1 MYLAEDRILC
11 FELVSKRNCH
21 WILQYVKSATGETD
35 VPDTMAELIL
45 QRRRWLNG
53 SFFAAVYALAHFYQ
67 LFRSDHSFLRKL
79 MFLLEFTYT
88 TISMIFAWFAIGN
101 FFLVFHILTTSLGD
115 KTLLGSVGNIL
126 GVVFEWMY
134 LFTLL
139 TCFILALGNRP
150 QGSNKAYM
158 SMVYFWAFIMC
169 YLMFASVFITVKS
182 IQSEI
187 DTKHFSIT
195 DILKNQIFYT
205 LIISL
210 ASTYLLWFVV
220 SFLFFDPWH
229 MFTSFIQYLLLTPT
243 YINILN
249 VYAFCNTH
257 DITWGTKGDDKAEKL
272 PSATLKPGGKVDVN
286 IPTDDGDL
294 NAQYE
299 AEMRKIVAKAPVE
312 KRAFSPSE
320 IQEDYYKS
328 FRSRVVIFWLVCN
341 FALVAVVLSTA
352 GLERVSTDS
361 TKKSTIYLA
370 VVLWSVAGLSAFK
383 FIGAMWFL
391 IVRMFRGV

>member
-1 MYLAEDRILC
+1 
-11 FELVSKRNCH
+11 
-21 WILQYVKSATGETD
+21 
-35 VPDTMAELIL
+35 
-45 QRRRWLNG
+45 
-53 SFFAAVYALAHFYQ
+53 
-67 LFRSDHSFLRKL
+67 
-79 MFLLEFTYT
+79 
-88 TISMIFAWFAIGN
+88 
-101 FFLVFHILTTSLGD
+101 
-115 KTLLGSVGNIL
+115 
-126 GVVFEWMY
+126 
-134 LFTLL
+134 
-139 TCFILALGNRP
+139 
-150 QGSNKAYM
+150 
-158 SMVYFWAFIMC
+158 
-169 YLMFASVFITVKS
+169 MFASIFITVKS
-182 IQSEI
+182 IQTEI
-187 DTKHFSIT
+187 DTNHFTIS
-195 DILKNQIFYT
+195 DIVKNQIFYT

-210 ASTYLLWFVV
+210 ASTYLLWFIV

-229 MFTSFIQYLLLTPT
+229 MFTSFIQYLFLTPT

-299 AEMRKIVAKAPVE
+299 AEMRKIVTKAPAE
-312 KRAFSPSE
+312 KREMTAAE
-320 IQEDYYKS
+320 KQEDYYKA
-328 FRSRVVIFWLVCN
+328 FRSRVVLVWLICN

-352 GLERVSTDS
+352 GLERISASTDD
-361 TKKSTIYLA
+361 TTKSTIYMA

>member
-1 MYLAEDRILC
+1 
-11 FELVSKRNCH
+11 
-21 WILQYVKSATGETD
+21 
-35 VPDTMAELIL
+35 
-45 QRRRWLNG
+45 
-53 SFFAAVYALAHFYQ
+53 
-67 LFRSDHSFLRKL
+67 
-79 MFLLEFTYT
+79 
-88 TISMIFAWFAIGN
+88 
-101 FFLVFHILTTSLGD
+101 
-115 KTLLGSVGNIL
+115 
-126 GVVFEWMY
+126 
-134 LFTLL
+134 
-139 TCFILALGNRP
+139 
-150 QGSNKAYM
+150 
-158 SMVYFWAFIMC
+158 
-169 YLMFASVFITVKS
+169 MFASIFITVKS
-182 IQSEI
+182 IQTEVDSNAF
-187 DTKHFSIT
+187 TFS
-195 DILKNQIFYT
+195 DIVKNQIFYT

-229 MFTSFIQYLLLTPT
+229 MFTSFIQYLFLTPT

-299 AEMRKIVAKAPVE
+299 AEMRKIVMKAPEE
-312 KRAFSPSE
+312 KREMSASE
-320 IQEDYYKS
+320 KQEDYYKA
-328 FRSRVVIFWLVCN
+328 FRTRVVLVWLICN
-341 FALVAVVLSTA
+341 FGLCAVVLSTA
-352 GLERVSTDS
+352 GLERITASTNDS
-361 TKKSTIYLA
+361 TKSTIYMA

>member
-1 MYLAEDRILC
+1 
-11 FELVSKRNCH
+11 
-21 WILQYVKSATGETD
+21 
-35 VPDTMAELIL
+35 
-45 QRRRWLNG
+45 
-53 SFFAAVYALAHFYQ
+53 
-67 LFRSDHSFLRKL
+67 
-79 MFLLEFTYT
+79 
-88 TISMIFAWFAIGN
+88 
-101 FFLVFHILTTSLGD
+101 
-115 KTLLGSVGNIL
+115 
-126 GVVFEWMY
+126 
-134 LFTLL
+134 
-139 TCFILALGNRP
+139 
-150 QGSNKAYM
+150 
-158 SMVYFWAFIMC
+158 
-169 YLMFASVFITVKS
+169 MFASVFITVKS
-182 IQSEI
+182 IEAEVA
-187 DTKHFSIT
+187 TKQFTIA

-312 KRAFSPSE
+312 KRTFTASE
-320 IQEDYYKS
+320 KQEDYYKS

-383 FIGAMWFL
+383 FFGAMWFL

>member
-1 MYLAEDRILC
+1 
-11 FELVSKRNCH
+11 
-21 WILQYVKSATGETD
+21 
-35 VPDTMAELIL
+35 
-45 QRRRWLNG
+45 
-53 SFFAAVYALAHFYQ
+53 
-67 LFRSDHSFLRKL
+67 
-79 MFLLEFTYT
+79 
-88 TISMIFAWFAIGN
+88 
-101 FFLVFHILTTSLGD
+101 
-115 KTLLGSVGNIL
+115 
-126 GVVFEWMY
+126 
-134 LFTLL
+134 
-139 TCFILALGNRP
+139 
-150 QGSNKAYM
+150 
-158 SMVYFWAFIMC
+158 
-169 YLMFASVFITVKS
+169 MFASVFITVKS
-182 IQSEI
+182 IKDEVDAKQFTI
-187 DTKHFSIT
+187 A

-286 IPTDDGDL
+286 IPSDDGDL

-312 KRAFSPSE
+312 KRTFTASE
-320 IQEDYYKS
+320 KQEDYYKS

-352 GLERVSTDS
+352 GLERVSTDE

-383 FIGAMWFL
+383 FLGAMWFL

>member
-1 MYLAEDRILC
+1 
-11 FELVSKRNCH
+11 
-21 WILQYVKSATGETD
+21 
-35 VPDTMAELIL
+35 
-45 QRRRWLNG
+45 
-53 SFFAAVYALAHFYQ
+53 
-67 LFRSDHSFLRKL
+67 
-79 MFLLEFTYT
+79 
-88 TISMIFAWFAIGN
+88 
-101 FFLVFHILTTSLGD
+101 
-115 KTLLGSVGNIL
+115 
-126 GVVFEWMY
+126 
-134 LFTLL
+134 
-139 TCFILALGNRP
+139 
-150 QGSNKAYM
+150 
-158 SMVYFWAFIMC
+158 
-169 YLMFASVFITVKS
+169 MFASVFITVKS
-182 IQSEI
+182 VQSELAEKAFTI
-187 DTKHFSIT
+187 S
-195 DILKNQIFYT
+195 DIIKNQIFYT

-272 PSATLKPGGKVDVN
+272 PSANLKPGGKVDVN

-299 AEMRKIVAKAPVE
+299 AEMRKIVSKAPPE
-312 KRAFSPSE
+312 KREMSASE
-320 IQEDYYKS
+320 KQEDYYKG
-328 FRSRVVIFWLVCN
+328 FRSSVVIFWLVCN
-341 FALVAVVLSTA
+341 FGLCAVVLSTA
-352 GLERVSTDS
+352 GLERVSATGEN
-361 TKKSTIYLA
+361 KKSTIYLA